1 MRASGPRS
9 RPSGYPF
16 ASLKLG
22 YNAAMAAVFKLLFGI
37 CLLRSGPESV
47 PTQTWFLGTLVAANL
62 ALAMFMFGAVEPRLS
77 VALGFNVALIGVTTT
92 AGLTW
97 FTLYVRHLESRF
109 PATLGAMLG
118 TQLVIGAVMW
128 LTVNLVGTVLGG
140 ATIVFLIWSI
150 VVAGFVLHRA
160 LSCKL
165 WLGILLALGIRT
177 VGDIITMAVLGT
189 AITSA
194 VGVP

>member
-1 MRASGPRS
+1 
-9 RPSGYPF
+9 
-16 ASLKLG
+16 
-22 YNAAMAAVFKLLFGI
+22 MAAVFKLLFGI

-62 ALAMFMFGAVEPRLS
+62 AIAMFLFGAVEPRLS

-97 FTLYVRHLESRF
+97 FALYVRHLEPRF
-109 PATLGAMLG
+109 PATLGAVLG
-118 TQLVIGAVMW
+118 TQLVIGALMW
-128 LTVNLVGTVLGG
+128 LAVNLVGTTVLGG
-140 ATIVFLIWSI
+140 SSIVFLIWAI
-150 VVAGFVLHRA
+150 VVAGFILHRA